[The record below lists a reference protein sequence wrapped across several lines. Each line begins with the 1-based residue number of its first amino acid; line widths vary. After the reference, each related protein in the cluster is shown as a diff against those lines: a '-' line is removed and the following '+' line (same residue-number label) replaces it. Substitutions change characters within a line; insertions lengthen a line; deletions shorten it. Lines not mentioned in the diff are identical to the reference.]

1 MTYTEKDLEKAR
13 EIIQQIPEEEK
24 DEMLLELLINN
35 DAIGELLE
43 HLKEYEAY

>member
-13 EIIQQIPEEEK
+13 EIIALLPEEK
-24 DEMLLELLINN
+24 KNQMLLELLVNN

-43 HLKEYEAY
+43 RLKEYEAY